1 MVQTL
6 SPDAVLPHLNV
17 ALDAE
22 AMKQAFAETFLSGNS
37 LDANRFSLESCEIER
52 VKYKP
57 GQNCLIYYTLGFQ
70 NKITQ
75 HTELVRVCARLYAKG
90 LSHSRYEKAQQ
101 EVLVRPV
108 IGQPLFHLP
117 QLEMVVWVFPND
129 RKLHHLAQLT
139 NHSFLHEELLPQVI
153 ASHLGTGWTIT
164 DLKHEFVHYAPEHTC
179 TVRVHSQLRNIKKSI
194 SQTLT
199 LYGKTYYND
208 EGAET
213 YHLMQ
218 LLWNSQARKQGL
230 LNVAK
235 PLSYHP
241 EYKILW
247 QQGLN
252 GQPLINLDL
261 TSAEFS
267 QVLRQVARTIAT
279 LHQTPLHCNKK
290 ITLESWQHKLE
301 EMTAFVS
308 QVRPETA
315 RNLELLVKD
324 LLEQAKYLC
333 QQPKATL
340 HGDLHLQNFLSD
352 DGTLSIIDLD
362 NLCQGSPWQD
372 IGSFLA
378 GLYYRGLLE
387 GTPIKTL
394 DALAKTFCDAY
405 ALAAPAWKLDT
416 EAIRWYTATA
426 LINERVYRSI
436 SRLKAGRLDLLDE
449 LLELATRLSCS
460 EVQVS

>member
-6 SPDAVLPHLNV
+6 SLDTVLPHLKV

-22 AMKQAFAETFLSGNS
+22 AMKQVFAEVFLSGNS
-37 LDANRFSLESCEIER
+37 LDANRFSLGFCEIER

-57 GQNCLIYYTLGFQ
+57 GQNCLIYYTLSFQ
-70 NKITQ
+70 NKITT
-75 HTELVRVCARLYAKG
+75 HAETLRVCARLYAKG
-90 LSHSRYEKAQQ
+90 LSGSRYEKAQQ

-108 IGQPLFHLP
+108 IGRPVLHLP
-117 QLEMVVWVFPND
+117 QLEMVVWAFPND
-129 RKLHHLAQLT
+129 RKLRHLTQLT
-139 NHSFLHEELLPQVI
+139 DHSFLQEELLPRVI
-153 ASHLGTGWTIT
+153 ASHLGADWTIT

-179 TVRVHSQLRNIKKSI
+179 TVRVHLQLRDIKKSI

-235 PLSYHP
+235 PLSYHR
-241 EYKILW
+241 EYKMLW
-247 QQGLN
+247 QQGLS
-252 GQPLINLDL
+252 GQPLINLAL
-261 TSAEFS
+261 TSPEFA
-267 QVLRQVARTIAT
+267 QVLKQVARTVAT
-279 LHQTPLHCNKK
+279 LHQTPLHFDKK
-290 ITLESWQHKLE
+290 VHPESWQKKLHEMNVFVAQVNPEAARKLE
-301 EMTAFVS
+301 PLS
-308 QVRPETA
+308 
-315 RNLELLVKD
+315 RNLLG
-324 LLEQAKYLC
+324 QAKYLGE
-333 QQPKATL
+333 QPKATL
-340 HGDLHLQNFLSD
+340 HGDLHLQNFLSHN
-352 DGTLSIIDLD
+352 GTLSVIDLD

-387 GTPIKTL
+387 GTPVSTL
-394 DALAKTFCDAY
+394 GTLAKTFCDAY
-405 ALAAPAWKLDT
+405 AQAAPAWKLDT
-416 EAIRWYTATA
+416 EAVRWYTATA

-436 SRLKAGRLDLLDE
+436 SRLKAGRLDMVEALLG
-449 LLELATRLSCS
+449 LATQLSRP
-460 EVQVS
+460 ELQVS